1 MFPFLLNICAQ
12 IVGKVVQF
20 QNDPSSLLVR
30 KKLHKNDNYALTKT
44 NRFNWP
50 HNLWCC
56 YYFFI
61 QFPVRKKNQ
70 QKFRVT
76 LILIQFARFIN
87 ILSIVVVVVISSSFA
102 ACIWNSIECYWN
114 SCLHGNTV
122 LANASKSFWFQKYTQ
137 QKNTNLSTIQ
147 KS

>member
-1 MFPFLLNICAQ
+1 MRANRGKSCAIPKRSKF
-12 IVGKVVQF
+12 IVSK
-20 QNDPSSLLVR
+20 

-50 HNLWCC
+50 HNYGVVITFL
-56 YYFFI
+56 FNSLFA
-61 QFPVRKKNQ
+61 KKNNEKSQ
-70 QKFRVT
+70 FRVT

-102 ACIWNSIECYWN
+102 AYVWNSIECYWN

-122 LANASKSFWFQKYTQ
+122 LANASKSFWFQKYTR
-137 QKNTNLSTIQ
+137 QKNTNLSTIR